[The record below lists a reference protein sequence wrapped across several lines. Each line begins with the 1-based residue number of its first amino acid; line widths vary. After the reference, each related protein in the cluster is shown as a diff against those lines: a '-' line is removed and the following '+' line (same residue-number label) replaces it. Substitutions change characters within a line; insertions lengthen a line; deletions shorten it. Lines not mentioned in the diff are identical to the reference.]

1 MDTHLLV
8 VTVEEVLNS
17 PMICDPL
24 TKLSCCP
31 NADGAAAVVLCDAE
45 ISKQYTSRPIRVA
58 ASVHDCFTISEIAEY
73 EGLGFCQEGEGGQ
86 YIQEGKSDFGGQ
98 IPANIDGGLISNPNR
113 V

>member
-1 MDTHLLV
+1 M
-8 VTVEEVLNS
+8 EEVLNS

-98 IPANIDGGLISNPNR
+98 IPANIVRCGAGWLLLQ
-113 V
+113 